1 MVVLDML
8 CCYAARIMRIYISI
22 MTLLM
27 LTYGPARYLWGMLFH
42 LTKGRYD

>member
-8 CCYAARIMRIYISI
+8 FCYAATIMRIYISI

-27 LTYGPARYLWGMLFH
+27 LTYGPARYSCQM
-42 LTKGRYD
+42 RDSIINERAV

>member
-1 MVVLDML
+1 MVVLDTL
-8 CCYAARIMRIYISI
+8 FCYAATILGIYISI